1 MLLRAKL
8 ITGQAWK
15 EFVSHVRCAEYP
27 DPAKFEAER
36 ATIEKAW
43 PAFASDPSLYRLDRD
58 LWAQRPAFTIPNPWM
73 SIRCDRERWVLEGK
87 EWIQRFNRR
96 LQHTLSCMN
105 HHIHPLNAETGERY
119 VLSSCKPKDKKQGK
133 ICKHDP
139 PLTQYLC
146 AIVLP
151 RRGDCKPA
159 GYEACLETSWFVA
172 TATR

>member
-1 MLLRAKL
+1 MFLQVAFQFKTLEEIAMLLRAKL

-43 PAFASDPSLYRLDRD
+43 PAFASDPSLCRLDRD
-58 LWAQRPAFTIPNPWM
+58 LWAQRPAYTIPNPWM
-73 SIRCDRERWVLEGK
+73 TIRCDRERWVLEGK

-119 VLSSCKPKDKKQGK
+119 VLSSCKPKEKNKV
-133 ICKHDP
+133 IS
-139 PLTQYLC
+139 
-146 AIVLP
+146 ANMIS
-151 RRGDCKPA
+151 R
-159 GYEACLETSWFVA
+159 
-172 TATR
+172 